1 VFAIFIVLHI
11 LISIFL
17 VVVVLLQSS
26 KGAGLAGAF
35 GGGGMGGGMGAVFG
49 GRGAAPFL
57 SKATTVLAIAFMLS
71 CIIQLRM
78 SPAVGKAP
86 RSVIQQEAEERARR
100 QPAEA
105 LPIISEEG
113 ATTPEGT
120 PVEGQTEMPA
130 ETPAEGVETE
140 SQPPAAVDTSQ

>member
-1 VFAIFIVLHI
+1 MFAVMIVLHV
-11 LISIFL
+11 LICIFL
-17 VVVVLLQSS
+17 VLVVLLQAS

-35 GGGGMGGGMGAVFG
+35 GGGLGGGMGAVFG

-71 CIIQLRM
+71 CIIQLKL

-86 RSVIQQEAEERARR
+86 KSVIQREAEEKART

-105 LPIISEEG
+105 LPVVSEELPVV
-113 ATTPEGT
+113 TPGE
-120 PVEGQTEMPA
+120 
-130 ETPAEGVETE
+130 ETE
-140 SQPPAAVDTSQ
+140 TEAQPAAATDTTQP

>member
-1 VFAIFIVLHI
+1 VFVVMIVLHV
-11 LISIFL
+11 LICIFL
-17 VVVVLLQSS
+17 VLVVLLQAS

-35 GGGGMGGGMGAVFG
+35 GGGIGGGIGAVFG

-71 CIIQLRM
+71 CMIQLKL

-86 RSVIQQEAEERARR
+86 KSVIQREAEEKSRT

-105 LPIISEEG
+105 LPIV
-113 ATTPEGT
+113 PE
-120 PVEGQTEMPA
+120 EMPVV
-130 ETPAEGVETE
+130 TPGEESETE
-140 SQPPAAVDTSQ
+140 ARPAAVTDTTQP

>member
-1 VFAIFIVLHI
+1 MFTFLIILHVLI
-11 LISIFL
+11 AVCL
-17 VVVVLLQSS
+17 VLVVLLQSS

-71 CIIQLRM
+71 CIIQLKM

-86 RSVIQQEAEERARR
+86 QSVIQREAEDKARR

-105 LPIISEEG
+105 LPVVSEEG
-113 ATTPEGT
+113 AVT
-120 PVEGQTEMPA
+120 PVQTPAQGQA
-130 ETPAEGVETE
+130 ETPAEGSVEGTQSE
-140 SQPPAAVDTSQ
+140 TQPGATADTSR